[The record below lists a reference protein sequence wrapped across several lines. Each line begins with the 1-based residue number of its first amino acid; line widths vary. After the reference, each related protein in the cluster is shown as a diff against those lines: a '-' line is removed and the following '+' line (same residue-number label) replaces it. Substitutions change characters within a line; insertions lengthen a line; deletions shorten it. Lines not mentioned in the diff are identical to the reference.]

1 MHLLFFR
8 FTLILSSKYAD
19 ISSPQA
25 TPSRQSSRKGFDKPI
40 NSPLFP
46 ASCFEKNKY
55 PVTVH
60 TLNVESAIKAAAK
73 EKNPT
78 LYFEIKD
85 ADLIAREL
93 RYHKTC
99 YKAFTKEPTLSAS
112 HTQSVDK
119 QSNLDDKVEEQQTG
133 DFESVCEYIIHHVL
147 EEKTAV
153 SMSVLHTI
161 YGLGRSDSRY
171 RSKLKD
177 RIMKRFKD
185 QINFLPVGP
194 KTPEILVDASTP
206 VSELAFKD
214 KSGCIMKAAEYLR
227 DDIISYSQNLST
239 VSCSPQAEE
248 LQRNDEF
255 LAQNLLLFL
264 RHMLHSQI
272 SKRKPSDSVDRV
284 VRSIASDL
292 VAGVTNGKLMTAKQF
307 LG

>member
-1 MHLLFFR
+1 MYLLFFR
-8 FTLILSSKYAD
+8 FTLILSSKYAN

-25 TPSRQSSRKGFDKPI
+25 TPSRQSSRKSFDKPI

-46 ASCFEKNKY
+46 TSCFVCKKERIQRKKKNEY

-112 HTQSVDK
+112 HTQSVDE
-119 QSNLDDKVEEQQTG
+119 QSNLDEEVEEQQTG

-161 YGLGRSDSRY
+161 YGLSPSDSRY

-214 KSGCIMKAAEYLR
+214 KSGCIIKAAEYLR
-227 DDIISYSQNLST
+227 NDIISYSQNLPT
-239 VSCSPQAEE
+239 VSWPTQAEE
-248 LQRNDEF
+248 LQRKDE
-255 LAQNLLLFL
+255 LLPPNLLLFL
-264 RHMLHSQI
+264 RHMLRFTIFQ
-272 SKRKPSDSVDRV
+272 KKTFR
-284 VRSIASDL
+284 
-292 VAGVTNGKLMTAKQF
+292 F
-307 LG
+307 C

>member
-25 TPSRQSSRKGFDKPI
+25 TPSRQSSRKDFDKPI

-93 RYHKTC
+93 RYHNTC
-99 YKAFTKEPTLSAS
+99 YNAFAKETTLSAG
-112 HTQSVDK
+112 HTQSVDE
-119 QSNLDDKVEEQQTG
+119 QSNLDEEVEEQQTA

-147 EEKTAV
+147 EEKAVV
-153 SMSVLHTI
+153 SMIVLHMI
-161 YGLGRSDSRY
+161 YGLSPSDSRY
-171 RSKLKD
+171 RSKVKD
-177 RIMKRFKD
+177 RILKRFKD

-214 KSGCIMKAAEYLR
+214 KSGCIIKAAEYLCN
-227 DDIISYSQNLST
+227 DIISYSQNLPT
-239 VSCSPQAEE
+239 VSWPPQAE
-248 LQRNDEF
+248 LQRNDK
-255 LAQNLLLFL
+255 LLPPNVLLFL